1 MNLLHNPINEN
12 SQGRMSYGHSVE
24 GGKRGVLFRNRAPVM
39 AMALNSAR
47 NLTLFALN
55 KSREF
60 KK

>member
-1 MNLLHNPINEN
+1 
-12 SQGRMSYGHSVE
+12 MSYGHSVE
-24 GGKRGVLFRNRAPVM
+24 GGERGVLFRNRAPVM

-47 NLTLFALN
+47 NLTLVALN